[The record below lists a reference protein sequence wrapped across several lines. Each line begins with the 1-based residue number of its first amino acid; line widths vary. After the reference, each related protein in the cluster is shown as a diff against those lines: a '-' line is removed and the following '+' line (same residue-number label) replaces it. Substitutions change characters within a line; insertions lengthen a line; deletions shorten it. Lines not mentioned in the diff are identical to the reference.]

1 MANHSVGASDMIDA
15 AYFKSKFPTHAK
27 QTGPKVRAEIHL
39 HGGSF
44 YEIEA
49 VREIEGGYVVLRVYP
64 TEAREFNLEDTWARQ
79 MDLGEPPVALD
90 RVVIPYESIVCIHL
104 YPVTGENAKAV
115 GFQAGIS
122 PRAG

>member
-1 MANHSVGASDMIDA
+1 MIDA
-15 AYFKSKFPTHAK
+15 AYFKSKFPTHAR

-49 VREIEGGYVVLRVYP
+49 VREIEEGYVVLRVYP
-64 TEAREFNLEDTWARQ
+64 TEPREFNLEDPWVRQ
-79 MDLGEPPVALD
+79 MDLDGPPVALD

-104 YPVTGENAKAV
+104 YPVTGEDSKTV
-115 GFQAGIS
+115 GFQAGVS